1 MINNYL
7 TQRTGYLIIKNTIM
21 ITDNFKIIGMSAPQ
35 SFTCQAKDKEDIFWA
50 KDGMT
55 DGAYKKLFQWAKNDD
70 TFWKQNIVAEIEFD
84 GYGVNRSAI
93 NGVVKSITIS

>member
-55 DGAYKKLFQWAKNDD
+55 DGAYKKLFQWSKNDD